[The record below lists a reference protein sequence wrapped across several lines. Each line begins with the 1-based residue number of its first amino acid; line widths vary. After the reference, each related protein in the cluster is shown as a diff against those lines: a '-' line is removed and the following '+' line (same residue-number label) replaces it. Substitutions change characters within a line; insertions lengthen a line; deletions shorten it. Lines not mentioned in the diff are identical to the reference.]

1 MRTQTCNVVLNGRE
15 VVVPRARLGL
25 FLRLE
30 EIYGQLADHVLHRDS
45 GACVSVIIEYVEMAI
60 GEKLVDP
67 DKMDWRP
74 LFFGF
79 LRIKRMNSLEPVVPF
94 LQGIATSAGEDFW
107 TYPGRVGVLW
117 IHMLASRYHWSRAE
131 IENLF
136 PEEAATFI
144 QEIMYDEFLTK
155 EWEYSLSELA
165 YEPQKDG
172 KSRYR
177 PFPRPSWIGSKKPKK
192 VKMLKKLIP
201 AGTIIDLSGV
211 TLDQLDD

>member
-1 MRTQTCNVVLNGRE
+1 MRAQTCNVVLNGRE

-30 EIYGQLADHVLHRDS
+30 EIYGQLADQVRRRDS
-45 GACVSVIIEYVEMAI
+45 GACVSTIIEYVEAAI
-60 GEKLVDP
+60 GEKLTDP
-67 DKMDWRP
+67 GKADWRP

-79 LRIKRMNSLEPVVPF
+79 LKLKRMNSLEPIVPF
-94 LQGIATSAGEDFW
+94 LKDIAKPSGEDSW

-117 IHMLASRYHWSRAE
+117 IHILASRYHWSRTE
-131 IENLF
+131 IEDLF
-136 PEEAATFI
+136 PEEAAVFI

-177 PFPRPSWIGSKKPKK
+177 PFPQPSWMGSKKPKK

-211 TLDQLDD
+211 TPDQLDD